1 MMIMI
6 KNQRNKQNIEITKEL
21 MKRTWETDSSI
32 KTTSMYSIKFLIH
45 FSRNGDR
52 HNTSMYIIIKVEN
65 NWKIALPCF

>member
-52 HNTSMYIIIKVEN
+52 HNTSMYRIIKVEN